1 MRIYGSACK
10 FICLFCSLLVFS
22 TNVSARDNTFRSRT
36 IWHYQNVNE
45 TSKEIEVSF
54 AGATVNLPNASVWA
68 WGNPRLVQSQC
79 DGSQIQGTRT
89 VNERTWIAYP
99 ESVQINGKTAP
110 ISVSPNPQL
119 ISNYQWIQTGYTSS
133 SKTTSQS
140 CPSVGNVWQGTDYPN
155 INSGN
160 TSATIKIPSNLAPNK
175 YIVPIVL
182 KAAMDENAFGAQATP
197 YSPWS
202 IYEIANITT
211 SPNPRINLIVNVRN
225 SCTFSTSDINLDH
238 GRLVLGE
245 ADGNTTQK
253 PFSINCTAPANA
265 KLSIVNSSAPI
276 ENIPN
281 QVRIGLGSGWDSIL
295 SINDKSN
302 ENDFVFDLNQG
313 GNVFE
318 VKSTL
323 AATSSPKEGSLSGFA
338 TISVEIF

>member
-1 MRIYGSACK
+1 MRIYGSVYK
-10 FICLFCSLLVFS
+10 IICLFCSLLVFS
-22 TNVSARDNTFRSRT
+22 TNVSARSNTFRSKT
-36 IWHYQNVNE
+36 IWHYQNVNVA
-45 TSKEIEVSF
+45 SKEIDVGF

-68 WGNPRLVQSQC
+68 WGNPRLVRIQC
-79 DGSQIQGTRT
+79 DGSEIQGTRT

-99 ESVQINGKTAP
+99 ESVKINGKTAP
-110 ISVSPNPQL
+110 ISVSPSSQP
-119 ISNYQWIQTGYTSS
+119 ISGYQWVQTGYISA
-133 SKTTSQS
+133 SKTTLQA
-140 CPSVGNVWQGTDYPN
+140 CGTVGSLWAGNDYPN

-160 TSATIKIPSNLAPNK
+160 TSATIKIPSNLAPNT

-182 KAAMDENAFGAQATP
+182 KAAMDENAYGPQATP

-202 IYEIANITT
+202 IYDIASTT
-211 SPNPRINLIVNVRN
+211 TTLNPKINLIVNVRN

-245 ADGNTTQK
+245 ANGNTTQK

-265 KLSIVNSSAPI
+265 KLSIVNSSAPT

-281 QVRIGLGSGWDSIL
+281 QVRIGLGFGWDSIL
-295 SINDKSN
+295 SINDNSN

-313 GNVFE
+313 SNVFE

-338 TISVEIF
+338 TILVEIF